1 MSSKVIWWTSGSQQ
15 FFSHLLSFT
24 WDVVWNMQWIHIERR
39 YSMSMSGSIIPGL
52 LCNYP
57 SNAWIPHSKNVPT
70 ALWAKQLCPKWSHK
84 RSCVPR
90 KRCICDSIHPLVA
103 ISGLQS
109 QGRYV
114 RLPTCG
120 SICREMKQQKM
131 IGFGVPDLTLMD
143 TSKKENKKEA
153 NQKFFKT
160 CWDDIQKTKIHDTCI
175 LHYIVDIN
183 ILCTSYA
190 QFSDTLSYV
199 HSLHFSQKQHARC
212 RGAFSWAGVL
222 LKKNRNRVTNGPTTT
237 SRMTSHPQ
245 ATHLD
250 GCQEATPNRSPQGLA
265 DLLYLLLHLLSTKA
279 DLQREKIP
287 SLPWASDIPAELLG

>member
-1 MSSKVIWWTSGSQQ
+1 
-15 FFSHLLSFT
+15 
-24 WDVVWNMQWIHIERR
+24 
-39 YSMSMSGSIIPGL
+39 
-52 LCNYP
+52 
-57 SNAWIPHSKNVPT
+57 
-70 ALWAKQLCPKWSHK
+70 
-84 RSCVPR
+84 
-90 KRCICDSIHPLVA
+90 
-103 ISGLQS
+103 
-109 QGRYV
+109 
-114 RLPTCG
+114 
-120 SICREMKQQKM
+120 M

-279 DLQREKIP
+279 DLQREKINP
-287 SLPWASDIPAELLG
+287 ILALSVWYTGWAPGLSRGFQHLMITGLPMMTVLTTTMIQIMIS